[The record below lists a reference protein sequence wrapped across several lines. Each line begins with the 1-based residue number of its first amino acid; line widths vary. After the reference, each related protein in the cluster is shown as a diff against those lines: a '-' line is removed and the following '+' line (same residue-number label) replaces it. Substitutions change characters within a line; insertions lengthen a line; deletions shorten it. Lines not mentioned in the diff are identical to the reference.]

1 MIFYFSDQRI
11 SVFSY
16 AFFCPLFFS
25 GGRRVTTTRAN
36 LPTKLV
42 IKPVFPVKTA
52 VHKLTLDTNRPPA
65 SLNDLFPGI
74 VLTSPLIAV
83 WSVV

>member
-1 MIFYFSDQRI
+1 M
-11 SVFSY
+11 
-16 AFFCPLFFS
+16 A
-25 GGRRVTTTRAN
+25 RAN

-74 VLTSPLIAV
+74 TSKSVPLKYFDLILMGLNSVKKFRQLTLAFSFLV
-83 WSVV
+83 C